1 MFKEDRMFASLKT
14 LILGAQARAE
24 ENLRAAH
31 AIDLIEQKLREA
43 GQGLQAAKA
52 TLASL
57 IQRQRSEARQIAT
70 LETRLADLTHRA
82 TEALRAGRED
92 LASQA
97 AEALAAMENE
107 LTQRRETE
115 TRLAARVQR
124 LQASVETT
132 HRRIIDLR
140 QGATSARAI
149 RDEQALQSR
158 LNTTLACQSPMDEAE
173 SLIAQVLGR
182 DDPGEQS
189 EILTEINRSLVHE
202 TVAERLSDQGFG
214 RALKTRPADILARLK
229 SQL

>member
-57 IQRQRSEARQIAT
+57 IQRQRVEARQIAT
-70 LETRLADLTHRA
+70 LQTRSGDLTQRA

-92 LASQA
+92 LATQA

-115 TRLAARVQR
+115 TRLAARIQR

-158 LNTTLACQSPMDEAE
+158 LNTTLAGQSPMDEAE

-189 EILTEINRSLVHE
+189 EILTEINRSLAHD

-214 RALKTRPADILARLK
+214 PALKTRPADILARLK